1 MKNNTRDVRK
11 LLPLLTREGMERFSD
26 ALALF
31 YEMKDELE
39 GINQTVQAQQP
50 TIQARPVSWSEGKIK
65 SFRSLVARKIWEP
78 DLRSELVDRIVD
90 LVVSGYVRVEEVEK
104 IVEKAQRRKL
114 QFEETNGVKGC
125 ESVWRTIGSW
135 TKERWIQSGRQ
146 WTATSK
152 QLEPQPH
159 RQRSPLE
166 IAEEQLERS
175 QNEQF

>member
-1 MKNNTRDVRK
+1 MKNQYRK
-11 LLPLLTREGMERFSD
+11 TID
-26 ALALF
+26 ALPEEVVEEVTRGLKFFAALRER
-31 YEMKDELE
+31 YNNVTSERTE
-39 GINQTVQAQQP
+39 QQP
-50 TIQARPVSWSEGKIK
+50 TIQACPVSWSEGKIK

-152 QLEPQPH
+152 QLEPKP
-159 RQRSPLE
+159 QRRRSALE
-166 IAEEQLERS
+166 IAEEELERS

>member
-11 LLPLLTREGMERFSD
+11 LLPLLSREGMERFSD

-31 YEMKDELE
+31 CEMKDELE
-39 GINQTVQAQQP
+39 GINKTIQSQQP
-50 TIQARPVSWSEGKIK
+50 TIQAHPVSWSEGKIK
-65 SFRSLVARKIWEP
+65 SFRSLVVRKIWEP
-78 DLRSELVDRIVD
+78 DLRAELVDRIVD
-90 LVVSGYVRVEEVEK
+90 LVVNGYVKPDEVGQ
-104 IVEKAQRRKL
+104 IVEKAQRRKR

-152 QLEPQPH
+152 QLEPKPQKP
-159 RQRSPLE
+159 RSVLE
-166 IAEEQLERS
+166 IVEEELERS

>member
-1 MKNNTRDVRK
+1 MKNQYRK
-11 LLPLLTREGMERFSD
+11 TID
-26 ALALF
+26 ALPEEVVEEITRGLKFFAALRER
-31 YEMKDELE
+31 YNNATSE
-39 GINQTVQAQQP
+39 QTEQQP
-50 TIQARPVSWSEGKIK
+50 TIQARPVSWPEGKIK

-78 DLRSELVDRIVD
+78 DLRAELVDRIVD

-125 ESVWRTIGSW
+125 ESVWRTIGAW

-152 QLEPQPH
+152 QLEPKP
-159 RQRSPLE
+159 QRRRSVLE
-166 IAEEQLERS
+166 IAEEELERS
-175 QNEQF
+175 QDEQF